1 MSNHAYIYDAVRT
14 PRSKGKKDGKL
25 HEVKPIEL
33 GAGLLRELRSRH
45 DLDTAYVDDVML
57 GCVTPVGEQGSNI
70 AKLVVQQAGWDESIA
85 GVTLDR
91 YCASGLE
98 AFNSAA
104 QNVMSGWNRLMVAGG
119 VESMSRVPMGSN
131 GGAFLMDPE
140 FVLTQRMTNQGVA
153 ADMVATIEGFDRE
166 DVDAYALESQKRASH
181 AWANGYFDGSVVPV
195 TDSLGMNILDKDD
208 YLKPDTTM
216 EGLAALKPSF
226 VAAGSIGMDH
236 TMLSKYNEYNAVQHV
251 HTAGNSSGIVDGA
264 SAVLVGSEQAGKDLG
279 LTARARAVAGAVTST
294 CPTLMMVGAGAAAKK
309 CLDTAGLTS
318 GDIDL
323 WEMNEA
329 FAAAAMRF
337 MRDLDI
343 SHEITNVNG
352 GAIAMG
358 HPLGATGVILLG
370 TMLDELERAGKRRAL
385 IALCAGAG
393 IGIAAIIERV

>member
-1 MSNHAYIYDAVRT
+1 MSNQAYVYDAVRT

-25 HEVKPIEL
+25 HEVKPLEL
-33 GAGLLRELRSRH
+33 GAGLLRALQSRH

-70 AKLVVQQAGWDESIA
+70 AKLVAQQAGWDESIP
-85 GVTLDR
+85 GVSMDR

-98 AFNSAA
+98 AVNSAA

-119 VESMSRVPMGSN
+119 VESMSRVPIGSN

-140 FVLTQRMTNQGVA
+140 FVTTQRMTNQGVA
-153 ADMVATIEGFDRE
+153 GDMVATMEGFSRA
-166 DVDAYALESQKRASH
+166 DVDAYALESQKRAYH
-181 AWANGYFDGSVVPV
+181 AQSNGYFDESVVPV
-195 TDSLGMNILDKDD
+195 VDSLGMTILDKDD
-208 YLKPDTTM
+208 YLKPHTTM

-226 VAAGSIGMDH
+226 EMAGAMGMDN
-236 TMLSKYNEYNAVQHV
+236 TALSKYPEYNAVNHV

-264 SAVLVGSEQAGKDLG
+264 SAVLVGNEQAGKDLG
-279 LTARARAVAGAVTST
+279 LTPRARMVAGAVTSS
-294 CPTLMMVGAGAAAKK
+294 CPTLMMVGPGPAAKK
-309 CLDTAGLTS
+309 CLNIAGLTPK
-318 GDIDL
+318 DIDL

-343 SHEITNVNG
+343 SHEVTNVNG

-358 HPLGATGVILLG
+358 HPLGATGAILLG
-370 TMLDELERAGKRRAL
+370 TMLDELERSGRKRAL
-385 IALCAGAG
+385 ITLCAGAG
-393 IGIAAIIERV
+393 IGIASIIERM